1 MTNNS
6 DNLRGLE
13 LLSKAWGL
21 PFSAL
26 KKAMRNEDDD
36 DSAGGPMGRY
46 QFEDAG
52 LDADRTHSRFSERD

>member
-6 DNLRGLE
+6 LRGLE

-36 DSAGGPMGRY
+36 DSSGGPLGGC
-46 QFEDAG
+46 EPDDAG
-52 LDADRTHSRFSERD
+52 SAADRQNGRFSERD